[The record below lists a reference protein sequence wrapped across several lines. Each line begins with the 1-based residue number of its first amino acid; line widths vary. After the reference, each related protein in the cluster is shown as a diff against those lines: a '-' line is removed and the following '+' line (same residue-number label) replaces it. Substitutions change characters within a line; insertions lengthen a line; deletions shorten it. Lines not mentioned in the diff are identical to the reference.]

1 MLELL
6 RHHFNVRR
14 VAATQTMQVPVQRI
28 QLWTHK
34 PFSGLQYNAHI
45 DYKADSSVDIGQM
58 SRVCQFCSALRFKDE
73 PLGLCCKQGRVSLPA
88 IESPPEPIF
97 SLLSGL
103 HPLSKSFLLHIR
115 RYNSI
120 FQMTSFGARQV
131 VEQGYMPTFKVQGQV
146 YHVIGRLLPEPDSE
160 HKFLQIYFIDNY
172 ESQVTARCNITA
184 NLNRDLVRSLQDLL
198 HAHNLYIQSF
208 KAALETLPQNHAD
221 YRVIIYSDKLPP
233 EEHERRYNAPMTNEV
248 ALLMVGQEFGPRDIV
263 LHCRNNL
270 TQRISEIHQAYDPL
284 QYPLIFCRGELTNQF
299 WVDMYAKVESERLS
313 FIRRN
318 QKKLRTENYIH
329 LQDALRADE
338 NLANIGQ
345 IVILP
350 SSFTGGPRY
359 LHERTQDAMTYV
371 RSYGRPQLF
380 ITFTCNP
387 QWKEIQMHL
396 FSNNSAKDRYDLIS
410 RVFHLKMK
418 KLIYLVTKAELFGPC
433 KCFMFTIEW
442 QKRGLPHAHLLLWL
456 TNMIRPNQIDE
467 VIQAEIPDINL
478 DPELHAIVIKQM
490 VHGPCGVLNTNSPC
504 MKDGKCSKKYPKG
517 FCETTSTIEDGYPR
531 YRRRCSAKG
540 GLTSSV
546 NMRGVTF
553 EIDNRWIVPYN
564 SVLLRAFDSHINV
577 EYCSSVKAIKY
588 VCKYINKGTDQAVF
602 SLNHLDEVT
611 QFQSGRYIS
620 SAEAV
625 WRILGFSI
633 HERSPPIVH
642 LAVHLEN
649 GQRVYFTTANAE
661 NSLRTV
667 EGVIHTT
674 FQMACKALGLLEDDS
689 HWNETLKEASICRNA
704 ASVRALFSTMLIF
717 CHMSDTL
724 TLWHAHK
731 ECMSEDILH
740 RMRRDMSIPELD
752 YNADAFNAA
761 LLEIEKHVLS
771 ISGKSN
777 ACMGLPLPEN
787 VSPPRE
793 ASFLSDIY
801 DRRELET
808 LASTRESSLNPDQ
821 KYCYEAILNSL
832 SLTMNMRSHLFGDR
846 GSSFSQLLLELG
858 NGTFAT
864 HEGLIS
870 IASSDL
876 CVLVEDIHTLISSV
890 YPNIGSLLTL
900 PLSWFSERALLAP
913 RNDAVDKINEYILGK
928 FIAPSRTYLS
938 IDTVVDPND
947 SVHYPIEFLNSIN
960 PPGMPVHSLTLK
972 VGAPIILLRNL
983 NPPKLC
989 NGIRLQVNSLHR
1001 YLLEATILTGCG
1013 TGEKVMIPRIPI
1025 ISSDLPFHFKRL
1037 QFPVKLCFATTINK
1051 AQGQTLKWAGID
1063 LQVPC
1068 FSHGQLYVAC
1078 SRSITLQKNYLTFP
1092 NIQKDLLN
1100 QHTRL
1105 QTFPRVKTII

>member
-1 MLELL
+1 
-6 RHHFNVRR
+6 
-14 VAATQTMQVPVQRI
+14 
-28 QLWTHK
+28 
-34 PFSGLQYNAHI
+34 
-45 DYKADSSVDIGQM
+45 
-58 SRVCQFCSALRFKDE
+58 
-73 PLGLCCKQGRVSLPA
+73 
-88 IESPPEPIF
+88 
-97 SLLSGL
+97 
-103 HPLSKSFLLHIR
+103 
-115 RYNSI
+115 
-120 FQMTSFGARQV
+120 MTSFGARQV

-146 YHVIGRLLPEPDSE
+146 YHVIGSLLPEPDSE

-172 ESQVTARCNITA
+172 ESQVTARCNMTA

-198 HAHNLYIQSF
+198 HEHNHYIQSF

-221 YRVIIYSDKLPP
+221 YRVIIHSDKLPP

-284 QYPLIFCRGELTNQF
+284 QYPLIFCRGEVGYSISLPQVNPSTREIMQKTVSCMNFYAYRMMARAGEFNSLLRYGMLTNQF

-329 LQDALRADE
+329 LQDALGADE

-410 RVFHLKMK
+410 RRKQGTPVEGYPGVRKSDVLGRVYTVHPTNAECYYLRLLLFH
-418 KLIYLVTKAELFGPC
+418 IRGPC
-433 KCFMFTIEW
+433 
-442 QKRGLPHAHLLLWL
+442 
-456 TNMIRPNQIDE
+456 
-467 VIQAEIPDINL
+467 
-478 DPELHAIVIKQM
+478 
-490 VHGPCGVLNTNSPC
+490 S
-504 MKDGKCSKKYPKG
+504 
-517 FCETTSTIEDGYPR
+517 
-531 YRRRCSAKG
+531 
-540 GLTSSV
+540 
-546 NMRGVTF
+546 
-553 EIDNRWIVPYN
+553 
-564 SVLLRAFDSHINV
+564 
-577 EYCSSVKAIKY
+577 
-588 VCKYINKGTDQAVF
+588 
-602 SLNHLDEVT
+602 
-611 QFQSGRYIS
+611 FQ
-620 SAEAV
+620 
-625 WRILGFSI
+625 
-633 HERSPPIVH
+633 
-642 LAVHLEN
+642 
-649 GQRVYFTTANAE
+649 
-661 NSLRTV
+661 SLRTV

-689 HWNETLKEASICRNA
+689 HWNETLKEASICHNA

-717 CHMSDTL
+717 CHLSDTL

-740 RMRRDMSIPELD
+740 RMRQDMSIPELD
-752 YNADAFNAA
+752 YNADVFNAA
-761 LLEIEKHVLS
+761 LLEIAKHVLS
-771 ISGKSN
+771 ISAKLRLEGLVVCAAASSGIAATLLDGGRTAHSLFKLPLNLYDDELAVCNIAKQSATSKILQQSSLFIWDECTMAHRRSIEALDRTLTDLRDNNSIMGGVTFLFVGDFRQTLPVIPKGTRADEVN
-777 ACMGLPLPEN
+777 ACLKRSHIWGSI
-787 VSPPRE
+787 V
-793 ASFLSDIY
+793 
-801 DRRELET
+801 
-808 LASTRESSLNPDQ
+808 
-821 KYCYEAILNSL
+821 KL
-832 SLTMNMRSHLFGDR
+832 SLTINMRSHLFGDR

-890 YPNIGSLLTL
+890 YPNIGSLLTM

-913 RNDAVDKINEYILGK
+913 RNDAVDKINEYILCK

-1013 TGEKVMIPRIPI
+1013 TGEKVRIPI

-1037 QFPVKLCFATTINK
+1037 QFPVKLCFAMTINK

-1078 SRSITLQKNYLTFP
+1078 SHVSSSNNLFILAPNGSTKNIVYQEALS
-1092 NIQKDLLN
+1092 
-1100 QHTRL
+1100 
-1105 QTFPRVKTII
+1105 